1 MVEEMNLQQR
11 KADQSYWLFQQW
23 WESVDLTNYEKSLF
37 NKDIITFNQQLL
49 RLKEN
54 KLRIGVFG
62 KAGVGKSSI
71 LNNIFKERFFN
82 TSILNGSTLFSQS
95 KELSL
100 ENSFIKTIEFIDS
113 PGFDNCNLKYQGE
126 ELINN
131 LNLDL
136 ILFITTGDLNRK
148 EVEHLSLLI
157 NKGKNIIII
166 FNKIDIWSSEEIKII
181 KSKIIEKLPINHD
194 IPIITYSI
202 ISNNLCNKNKIYSY
216 LKKTIDRIGYGLLI
230 NNTYQIAN
238 ILSLKIKEK
247 RLIKGKKKAQFL
259 IGKFATLKASSVA
272 LNPILFV
279 DIAGSTALDTLLISE
294 LGKIY
299 GLQLKSKSAIKLL
312 KSLSLNNLFLGI
324 TQIGI
329 FSSFNLIKKISL
341 ILVPFTSGISL
352 LPYSTVAILQAALAV
367 QTTKLIGKLVA
378 KEILQESEI
387 NTLEP
392 FKVIQQIALKE
403 PEIIGSNKFF
413 LYNQCINKDYSIFIP

>member
-1 MVEEMNLQQR
+1 MNLQQR

-131 LNLDL
+131 INLDL

-247 RLIKGKKKAQFL
+247 RLIKGKKKAQCL

-413 LYNQCINKDYSIFIP
+413 LYNLCINKDYSIFIP

>member
-1 MVEEMNLQQR
+1 MNLQQR